1 MNRHLR
7 YWAIGLILGFAILMI
22 AVFTAVNWYRIRKAA
37 PESLPTVEVN
47 RNLDNVLAENQ
58 TPLSY

>member
-1 MNRHLR
+1 MNRHYR
-7 YWAIGLILGFAILMI
+7 YWAIGLILAFAILMI
-22 AVFTAVNWYRIRKAA
+22 AVFTAVNWYKIRKAD
-37 PESLPTVEVN
+37 PESLPSVEVN

>member
-1 MNRHLR
+1 MNKHYR

-22 AVFTAVNWYRIRKAA
+22 AIFTTVNWYKIRKAA
-37 PESLPTVEVN
+37 PKIPPSVEVN
-47 RNLDNVLAENQ
+47 RNLDNILAENQ